1 MMHLAW
7 LCFAY
12 HAYRSSAILLIL
24 APFSDV
30 IHSYFNGCI
39 GALLLVERD
48 ADPTMHGGA
57 LMGEPNIANSP
68 KPRIGLVTFV
78 IIQLPITY
86 NFSICQFV
94 VLNVYIVWSCV
105 RKTKISRTRKRVLH
119 HFIDRRNCLQWH
131 RVPNPHW
138 VSHRKKNFSFKHDVT
153 CTTKVSIGDA
163 VVYSPAGFKPWCA

>member
-78 IIQLPITY
+78 IIQLPIILSEIAWGRQKFQEHAKGFCIISLIEETAY
-86 NFSICQFV
+86 NGTEYLIH
-94 VLNVYIVWSCV
+94 IE
-105 RKTKISRTRKRVLH
+105 
-119 HFIDRRNCLQWH
+119 
-131 RVPNPHW
+131 W
-138 VSHRKKNFSFKHDVT
+138 VTEKKNFSFKHVVT